1 MTIAACLLLLAAQAA
16 QTAPPELRDIRQL
29 TSDGTHAEAYFS
41 FDGKKLVLMAQREG
55 DKADQIYEL
64 TLASK
69 TLTRISTGKGRT
81 TCGYYLPDGRI
92 IYSSTHHH
100 GDEPPTP
107 PDHSKGYVW
116 GLYRTYDLFLR
127 GTDGSLTQLTDSD
140 GYDAETTVSPDG
152 KRLIFTSHR
161 DGGIG
166 LYTMNVDGTDL
177 RKVNHRRGY
186 AGGAFFSPDGQWIV
200 YRAFYPKSDEE
211 KAEFERLLAERLLRP
226 GNLEIY
232 VARPDGSEERQL
244 TNNGASNWAPSF
256 HPDGKTIVFAS
267 NVHAPKS
274 GKFSIYA
281 IQADGSGLR
290 RLTDY
295 NGFDG
300 FPCFS
305 PDGTTLAFISNRN
318 GKDPH
323 KDLNVFLAD
332 WR

>member
-1 MTIAACLLLLAAQAA
+1 MKPIALLFLLAGQAA
-16 QTAPPELRDIRQL
+16 PPGLHDVRQL
-29 TSDGTHAEAYFS
+29 TTDGTHAEAYFS
-41 FDGKKLVLMAQREG
+41 PDGKKLVLMAQRDG

-64 TLASK
+64 NIATK
-69 TLTRISTGKGRT
+69 ELTRVSTGKGRT
-81 TCGYYLPDGRI
+81 TCAYYLPDGRI
-92 IYSSTHHH
+92 IYSSTHHKA
-100 GDEPPTP
+100 DEPPTP

-116 GLYRTYDLFLR
+116 GLYRTYDLFVR
-127 GTDGSLTQLTDSD
+127 GTDGSLKQLTDSD

-152 KRLIFTSHR
+152 KRIIFTSHR

-166 LYTMNVDGTDL
+166 LYTMNVDGSDL

-200 YRAFYPKSDEE
+200 YRAAYPKTDAE
-211 KAEFERLLAERLLRP
+211 KAEFERLLSERLLRP

-232 VARPDGSEERQL
+232 IARPDGSEERQL
-244 TNNGASNWAPSF
+244 TDNGASNWAPSF

-267 NVHAPKS
+267 NVHAPRG

-281 IQADGSGLR
+281 VNVDGSGLR
-290 RLTDY
+290 RVTDY
-295 NGFDG
+295 EGFDG

-305 PDGTTLAFISNRN
+305 PDGTKLVFISNRN
-318 GKDPH
+318 GKDPRR
-323 KDLNVFLAD
+323 DLNVFIAD